1 MKLNLF
7 ATKLEGNHT
16 YIIKNIVKRIAAMG
30 AAVMMMSSMAI
41 GASAYSGSINLHYT
55 SGAPSSDNTTKNSWT
70 VYTSTPTQTMKITS
84 FTRGNGSAY
93 VNLFNP
99 MGINSN
105 VSSVTTKTKANV
117 KTGVKITVSAT
128 LKNYGSGGYSAYG
141 SIKG

>member
-1 MKLNLF
+1 
-7 ATKLEGNHT
+7 
-16 YIIKNIVKRIAAMG
+16 
-30 AAVMMMSSMAI
+30 
-41 GASAYSGSINLHYT
+41 
-55 SGAPSSDNTTKNSWT
+55 
-70 VYTSTPTQTMKITS
+70 MKITS

>member
-1 MKLNLF
+1 MVLL
-7 ATKLEGNHT
+7 
-16 YIIKNIVKRIAAMG
+16 
-30 AAVMMMSSMAI
+30 
-41 GASAYSGSINLHYT
+41 
-55 SGAPSSDNTTKNSWT
+55 
-70 VYTSTPTQTMKITS
+70 
-84 FTRGNGSAY
+84 
-93 VNLFNP
+93 

>member
-1 MKLNLF
+1 M
-7 ATKLEGNHT
+7 TKM
-16 YIIKNIVKRIAAMG
+16 IKKIAAMG